1 MILQGYNRT
10 RKGAVVVL
18 VMLSSLFSVN
28 DAFSSQVVEHRF
40 YMRNAG
46 SFKMRGKLYVC
57 GLKEKANLYA
67 VVFCC
72 DSNLNVLDSAEFLL
86 GKQKTAD
93 FGTTEIDSLHGHLQI
108 QLPYS
113 NLKGIIL
120 LRLSCDLKTS
130 ELIKDLEPGRINSL
144 ARFSKE
150 RLELPDG
157 IIELR
162 KQQDSAG
169 LQYYLNLYKIKSTSG
184 NYEYKQVWQLPLP
197 KKNLVAV
204 ELLAVDARFVFLAL
218 SFMEANKFKV
228 ILNKYNL
235 SQGHL
240 VSSYFVAES
249 AEQYRLGL
257 LRPVAKG
264 EWIAL
269 GQVQTKTE
277 LKMWHMRLDSLQVKS
292 GPISTPL
299 PYQAKTGA
307 AATIVLD
314 FCSLQEHSTSQKLL
328 VTANL
333 YTVDAADRCCL
344 FLPDL
349 QLEVSTAKAAV
360 RVVPAINFPT
370 AIYELYKSSDKAER
384 SGKRGLVKPLASS
397 TYFQLEPLNEVFATA
412 VGSGLPS
419 QTYFCSK
426 TEAKKQKRVYY
437 QISQTGRVVQ
447 KKTLET
453 VDLLQSPK
461 TLFYSKY
468 KVIVCSQTSA
478 DTYLAKL
485 YNW

>member
-1 MILQGYNRT
+1 MILQGYKRT
-10 RKGAVVVL
+10 WKGAVL
-18 VMLSSLFSVN
+18 ISALLSALFSCNVL
-28 DAFSSQVVEHRF
+28 FSSSVFERRF
-40 YMRNAG
+40 YVHNAG
-46 SFKMRGKLYVC
+46 SFKMRGKIYVC
-57 GLKEKANLYA
+57 GLKEKTHLTAI
-67 VVFCC
+67 VFCC
-72 DSNLNVLDSAEFLL
+72 DSNLNVLDSAEFFI
-86 GKQKTAD
+86 GKQKPAD
-93 FGTTEIDSLHGHLQI
+93 FGTTEIDSLHGNLQI
-108 QLPYS
+108 HLPYS
-113 NLKGIIL
+113 NLKGILL

-130 ELIKDLEPGRINSL
+130 EIIKDLEPGRINSV

-157 IIELR
+157 IIELS
-162 KQQDSAG
+162 KQQDSAS
-169 LQYYLNLYKIKSTSG
+169 LQYFLNLYKLKSTSG
-184 NYEYKQVWQLPLP
+184 NYEYKQVWQMPLP

-204 ELLAVDARFVFLAL
+204 ELMAVDARFVFLAL
-218 SFMEANKFKV
+218 SFMEVGKIKV
-228 ILNKYNL
+228 LLNKYNL

-249 AEQYRLGL
+249 VDQYRLGL
-257 LRPVAKG
+257 LQPVAKG

-277 LKMWHMRLDSLQVKS
+277 LKLWRMRLDSLQVIS
-292 GPISTPL
+292 GPISSTL

-314 FCSLQEHSTSQKLL
+314 FCSLQENISSQKLL

-349 QLEVSTAKAAV
+349 QLEVSTTKPAL
-360 RVVPAINFPT
+360 RLVPAINFPT
-370 AIYELYKSSDKAER
+370 AIYDVYKSSDKAER
-384 SGKRGLVKPLASS
+384 SGKRGLVKPLASCP
-397 TYFQLEPLNEVFATA
+397 YFQMAKENEVFAST
-412 VGSGLPS
+412 VGSGLPAPV
-419 QTYFCSK
+419 YFCSK

-437 QISQTGRVVQ
+437 QISQTGKVVQ

-468 KVIVCSQTSA
+468 KVIVCSQPAA